1 MHNQKEVIL
10 YKPQGSDNFVYEDVP
25 SYALTATDLAEV
37 LKGSTMEP
45 DIQVEPIEIVAGG
58 FDQYPA
64 VPGKE
69 PAKGNL
75 KFPMNPASGATGQVL
90 PQWGKVLYG
99 SCDFA
104 LVQTVAGT
112 VPGNFVFTPLSNATN
127 AGVIWHYTGDAAS
140 SAALLSKFYNCK
152 GAWKITMPANKVP
165 IIEITMTGAFHGE
178 TDATQP
184 AATDLAA
191 AKARENPYALKGA
204 VISVFGNVS
213 YRVLSFDFEGGEQIA
228 NRDDISE
235 SNGCGKTDTTDR
247 KIKFSI
253 KCYAEAKATIDPLAS
268 LKASTEAA
276 ISVAFGLSTKKITIS
291 GTYAQITSRTRA
303 EENGITT
310 FDIKG
315 QFNRNNFSI
324 RIN

>member
-1 MHNQKEVIL
+1 MHTQKEVIL
-10 YKPQGSDNFVYEDVP
+10 YKAQGTDNLGYTAAG
-25 SYALTATDLAEV
+25 ALSLAASDLAEA
-37 LKGSTMEP
+37 LKGSSMEP

-69 PAKGNL
+69 PAKGTI
-75 KFPMNPASGATGQVL
+75 KFAMNPASGATGQAL
-90 PQWGKVLYG
+90 PQWGKVLKG
-99 SCDFA
+99 SCDFELA
-104 LVQTVAGT
+104 QTISGT
-112 VPGNFVFTPLSNATN
+112 VPGNFVLTPLSAATDGG
-127 AGVIWHYTGDAAS
+127 AIWLYTGDEAV
-140 SAALLSKFYNCK
+140 ALLSKFYNCK

-165 IIEITMTGAFHGE
+165 TVEITMTGAFHSE
-178 TDATQP
+178 TDAAQP

-204 VISVFGNVS
+204 VVSVIGS
-213 YRVLSFDFEGGEQIA
+213 SAYKVLSFDFEGGEQIT

-235 SNGCGKTDTTDR
+235 SNGCGKSDTTDR

-253 KCYAEAKATIDPLAS
+253 KCYAEKKATIDPLAA

-276 ISVAFGLSTKKITIS
+276 LSVAFGAGTKKITIG
-291 GTYAQITSRTRA
+291 GTYAQITARTKA

-315 QFNRNNFSI
+315 QFNRNNFTI
-324 RIN
+324 QIN